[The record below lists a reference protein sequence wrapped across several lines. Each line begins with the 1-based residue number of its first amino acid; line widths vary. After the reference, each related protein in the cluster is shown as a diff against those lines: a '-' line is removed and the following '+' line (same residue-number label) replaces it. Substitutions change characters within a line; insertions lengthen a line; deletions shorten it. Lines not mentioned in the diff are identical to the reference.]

1 MNMMNKTKQRIT
13 YWPIGLLLLGTLA
26 SCSDYLTLDELD
38 NRTVAEGY
46 YTSTQRVEQAVIG
59 GYVDLRRALLTN
71 HAWLMYG
78 EARAGELQVEVA
90 YYPMVANQQLTV
102 ADRQLA
108 RLADWE
114 YFYDV
119 VYDAN
124 EVLRLIDEVNS
135 DVLST
140 YHYNLFKGEA
150 LALKSMAYFYI
161 ARIWG
166 IVPSAEKSDFGQPMD
181 ETSAVER
188 AAGFAR
194 EAYGLLPWMLLN
206 DDQIESA
213 AVTAVRF
220 NKTAAAI
227 LLTQE
232 NLWLDNDVEAYE
244 VMAGLA
250 IEERADSLSDFGLAM
265 GKDERENITEDPLG
279 SSMVSIS
286 AANLAAIYPAGDARQ
301 GTLFRLSADEKKA
314 TFIVRDQERLDL
326 LTKNECYLLLAEAAW
341 KTGKLEE
348 ARIRL
353 MEAADG
359 ATEDYSE
366 LGEGEFADAL
376 LRERQRI
383 LIGSG
388 QRFFDLK
395 RFNKVSAYLPV
406 FSEADIQNG
415 AAYWPLAQRS
425 LNGNGLTQH
434 SYWSHE

>member
-1 MNMMNKTKQRIT
+1 MSMMNKIKRMT
-13 YWPIGLLLLGTLA
+13 YWSAGLLLLLA
-26 SCSDYLTLDELD
+26 LVSCSDYLTLEELD
-38 NRTVAEGY
+38 DRTVAEGY
-46 YTSTQRVEQAVIG
+46 YTSTQRVEQAIIG

-78 EARAGELQVEVA
+78 EARAGELQVATA

-119 VYDAN
+119 IYDAN
-124 EVLRLIDEVNS
+124 EVLRMIDEVNG
-135 DVLST
+135 DVLSA

-150 LALKSMAYFYI
+150 LALKSLAYFYV

-166 IVPSAEKSDFGQPMD
+166 AIPSAEKADFGQPMD
-181 ETSAVER
+181 EASAVER

-194 EAYGLLPWMLLN
+194 EAYGLLPWLLLN

-232 NLWLDNDVEAYE
+232 NLWLGNDEEAYE

-250 IEERADSLSDFGLAM
+250 TEERADSLSDFGLAM
-265 GKDERENITEDPLG
+265 GKDERGGVTEEPLNG
-279 SSMVSIS
+279 STVSIS
-286 AANLAAIYPAGDARQ
+286 AANLAAIYPAGDPRQ
-301 GTLFRLSADEKKA
+301 GSLFRLSADEQQA

-326 LTKNECYLLLAEAAW
+326 LTINEHFLLLAETAW

-348 ARIRL
+348 GKTWL
-353 MEAADG
+353 MKAADG
-359 ATEDYSE
+359 ATENYGALTE
-366 LGEGEFADAL
+366 AEFADAL

-395 RFNKVSAYLPV
+395 RFGKVSTALPV

-425 LNGNGLTQH
+425 LSGSGLTQH
-434 SYWSHE
+434 SYWLP

>member
-1 MNMMNKTKQRIT
+1 MKQHLN
-13 YWPIGLLLLGTLA
+13 YWSVGLLLLGALA

-78 EARAGELQVEVA
+78 EARVGELQVEA
-90 YYPMVANQQLTV
+90 ACYPMVAGQQLTT
-102 ADRQLA
+102 ADKQLA

-119 VYDAN
+119 IYDAN
-124 EVLRLIDEVNS
+124 EVLQLIDAMNG
-135 DVLST
+135 DVLSA

-150 LALKSMAYFYI
+150 LALKSMAYFYV

-166 IVPSAEKSDFGQPMD
+166 TAPSAEKADFGRPMD

-194 EAYGLLPWMLLN
+194 EAHGLLPWILLN

-220 NKTAAAI
+220 NKTAVAI
-227 LLTQE
+227 LLAQE
-232 NLWLDNDVEAYE
+232 NLWLGNDGEAYRL
-244 VMAGLA
+244 MADLA
-250 IEERADSLSDFGLAM
+250 IEARADSLSDFGLAM
-265 GKDERENITEDPLG
+265 GKDERGSVTEEPLS

-286 AANLAAIYPAGDARQ
+286 AANLAAIYPAGDVRQ

-314 TFIVRDQERLDL
+314 TFVVGDQERLDL
-326 LTKNECYLLLAEAAW
+326 LTKKEYRLLLAEAAW
-341 KTGKLEE
+341 KTDRLEE
-348 ARIRL
+348 AKNWL
-353 MEAADG
+353 VEAATG

-366 LGEGEFADAL
+366 LSQAEFGEAL
-376 LRERQRI
+376 LHERQRM

-388 QRFFDLK
+388 QRFFDLR

-406 FSEADIQNG
+406 FSEADIQSG

-425 LNGNGLTQH
+425 LNGNGLAQH
-434 SYWSHE
+434 PYWSH

>member
-1 MNMMNKTKQRIT
+1 M
-13 YWPIGLLLLGTLA
+13 YGCAAFLLVFAMG
-26 SCSDYLTLDELD
+26 SCKDYLTLEELD
-38 NRTVAEGY
+38 DRTVAEGY

-78 EARAGELQVEVA
+78 EARAGELQVETA
-90 YYPMVANQQLTV
+90 YYPTVASQQLTV
-102 ADRQLA
+102 ADKQLA

-119 VYDAN
+119 IYDAN
-124 EVLRLIDEVNS
+124 EVLRVIDEVN
-135 DVLST
+135 DGVLST

-150 LALKSMAYFYI
+150 LALKSMAYFYV

-166 IVPSAEKSDFGQPMD
+166 TVPSAEKADFGQPMD
-181 ETSAVER
+181 ELTAVQR

-194 EAYGLLPWMLLN
+194 EAHTVLPWMLLN

-227 LLTQE
+227 LLAQE
-232 NLWLDNDVEAYE
+232 NLWLGNDGEAYAL
-244 VMAGLA
+244 MAGLA
-250 IEERADSLSDFGLAM
+250 TEARADSLSDFGLAM
-265 GKDERENITEDPLG
+265 GKDERGGVTEEPLNG
-279 SSMVSIS
+279 NMVSIS
-286 AANLAAIYPAGDARQ
+286 AANLAAIYPAGDSRQ
-301 GTLFRLSADEKKA
+301 GALFRLSADEKKA
-314 TFIVRDQERLDL
+314 TFIVGNQERLDL
-326 LTKNECYLLLAEAAW
+326 LTQKEYRLLLAEAAW

-348 ARIRL
+348 ARSRL
-353 MEAADG
+353 VGAADG
-359 ATEDYSE
+359 GTEDYSE
-366 LGEGEFADAL
+366 LGEAEFADAL

-388 QRFFDLK
+388 QRFFDLR
-395 RFNKVSAYLPV
+395 RFGKVSTYLPV
-406 FSEADIQNG
+406 FSEADIRDG

-425 LNGNGLTQH
+425 ISGNGLAQH
-434 SYWSHE
+434 PYWSR

>member
-1 MNMMNKTKQRIT
+1 MNKKKHII
-13 YWPIGLLLLGTLA
+13 YWPVGLLLVAVLA
-26 SCSDYLTLDELD
+26 SCSDYLTLEELD

-78 EARAGELQVEVA
+78 EARTGELQVEVA
-90 YYPMVANQQLTV
+90 YYPKVAGQQLTV

-119 VYDAN
+119 IYDAN
-124 EVLRLIDEVNS
+124 EVLRLIDAADG

-166 IVPSAEKSDFGQPMD
+166 IAPSAEEADFGQPMD
-181 ETSAVER
+181 EAMAIER

-194 EAYGLLPWMLLN
+194 EAHGLLPWILLN

-227 LLTQE
+227 LLAQE
-232 NLWLDNDVEAYE
+232 NLWLGNDQEAYQL
-244 VMAGLA
+244 MADLA
-250 IEERADSLSDFGLAM
+250 TEARADSLSDFGLAM
-265 GKDERENITEDPLG
+265 GKDERGGVTEEPLNA
-279 SSMVSIS
+279 SMVSIS
-286 AANLAAIYPAGDARQ
+286 AANLAAIYPDGDARQ
-301 GTLFRLSADEKKA
+301 GVIFRLSADEQKA
-314 TFIVRDQERLDL
+314 TFIVRDQERLGL
-326 LTKNECYLLLAEAAW
+326 LTINEHYLLMAEAAW

-348 ARIRL
+348 ARTWL
-353 MEAADG
+353 TEAADG
-359 ATEDYSE
+359 GTENYSE
-366 LGEGEFADAL
+366 LTEAEFGDAL

-395 RFNKVSAYLPV
+395 RFGKVSAYLPI
-406 FSEADIQNG
+406 FSTADIQNG
-415 AAYWPLAQRS
+415 AAHWPLAQRS

-434 SYWSHE
+434 SYWEHE